1 MGLLPGSITFVPAD
15 CALLIESR
23 QTDIPF
29 TFCTLREAPISRR
42 NDTRIKADVAVR
54 LLGTD
59 AEGRPFNLDT
69 RTIDIS
75 LTGARV
81 RGIHCDLRQ
90 GDIIGVTAPTGRGRF
105 RVTGIGKRG
114 SSNEREISLSCVE
127 PGKCIWDPK
136 LFSTAALKSSTNRRK
151 AERYLCCGTAEVVSQ
166 TGGMPLW
173 CKLADIS
180 HTGCYLETPAP
191 LPAGSLVRVS
201 LTIDEVAIHSEA
213 EVRTAHNTVGMGLA
227 FQHMSKEDGDRFDK
241 LMRKLGGI
249 YEECEAARTG
259 RSPQWD
265 VHVKACDE
273 ALQSLLGL
281 VEEGMVEPDL
291 AVISDLERLLKGVTD
306 LWEGAQTKLSVEK

>member
-1 MGLLPGSITFVPAD
+1 M
-15 CALLIESR
+15 
-23 QTDIPF
+23 
-29 TFCTLREAPISRR
+29 
-42 NDTRIKADVAVR
+42 R

-59 AEGRPFNLDT
+59 SEGRPFNLET

-90 GDIIGVTAPTGRGRF
+90 GDIIAVTSPTGRGRF

-114 SSNEREISLSCVE
+114 SPNEREISLSCVE

-136 LFSTAALKSSTNRRK
+136 LFSAAATKNFNTNRRK
-151 AERYLCCGTAEVVSQ
+151 ADRYLCAGSAEVVPQ
-166 TGGMPLW
+166 AGGLPLW
-173 CKLADIS
+173 CKLADVS

-191 LPAGSLVRVS
+191 LPAGSLVGVS
-201 LTIDEVAIHSEA
+201 LTIDETVIHAEA

-227 FQHMSKEDGDRFDK
+227 FRHMSKEDGDRFDK
-241 LMRKLGGI
+241 LMRKLAGI
-249 YEECEAARTG
+249 YEECEAAKTG

-265 VHVKACDE
+265 AHVKACDE

-291 AVISDLERLLKGVTD
+291 AVISDLERLLKGITD
-306 LWEGAQTKLSVEK
+306 VWESAQTKLTVEK